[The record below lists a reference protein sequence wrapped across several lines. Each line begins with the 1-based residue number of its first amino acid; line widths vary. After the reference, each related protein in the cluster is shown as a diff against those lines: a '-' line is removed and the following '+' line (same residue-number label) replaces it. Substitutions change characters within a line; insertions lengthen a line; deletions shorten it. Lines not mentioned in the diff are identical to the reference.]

1 MHNTLI
7 IQGIAPKHVGTSTGL
22 SERPN
27 VEEAQSPRGLGS
39 AWQTVGLET
48 HVFGSVAILGIKDKF
63 SDMWQ
68 IKELRDKGQ
77 GTGVRREKKS
87 RDRRGRVA
95 ANTGTG

>member
-7 IQGIAPKHVGTSTGL
+7 IQGIARKHVGTSTGL
-22 SERPN
+22 SERP
-27 VEEAQSPRGLGS
+27 PGS
-39 AWQTVGLET
+39 SEVWQTVGLET

-68 IKELRDKGQ
+68 IKELRDKGR